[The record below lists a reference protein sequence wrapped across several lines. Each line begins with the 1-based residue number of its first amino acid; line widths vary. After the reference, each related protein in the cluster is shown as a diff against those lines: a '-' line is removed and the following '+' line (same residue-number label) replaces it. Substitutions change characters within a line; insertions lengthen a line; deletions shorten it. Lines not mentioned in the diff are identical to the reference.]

1 MILSRIVSESWRDV
15 SKEGMMQ
22 KLIRSTPEQFY
33 DLWPSEPLL
42 GVWNADSDLRKNM
55 SIRRNL
61 HSELL
66 TSSFRKLNI
75 LSDVLAKCEHLLSGN
90 ILETVF
96 IKILLVKIREMPFGA
111 AAPEEIPLD
120 PQQKSMK
127 TV

>member
-1 MILSRIVSESWRDV
+1 M
-15 SKEGMMQ
+15 
-22 KLIRSTPEQFY
+22 
-33 DLWPSEPLL
+33 
-42 GVWNADSDLRKNM
+42 
-55 SIRRNL
+55 
-61 HSELL
+61 
-66 TSSFRKLNI
+66 LNI

-96 IKILLVKIREMPFGA
+96 IRILLDKISGMPFGA